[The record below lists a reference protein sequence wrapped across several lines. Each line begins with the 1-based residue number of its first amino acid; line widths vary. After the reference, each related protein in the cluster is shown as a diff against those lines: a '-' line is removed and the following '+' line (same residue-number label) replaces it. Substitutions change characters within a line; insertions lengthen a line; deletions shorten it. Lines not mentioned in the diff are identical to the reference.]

1 MSIVK
6 YSTNYDDYGPST
18 FNGFFNRFFNDQQM
32 TNVKSNTKFLP
43 NADVI
48 ELEKSFELQMALPG
62 VKKEEVS
69 LEIVDNVLTI
79 KGERKLKNEKE
90 EGKYYSFETQY
101 GTFKRS
107 FRLPKNVDQ
116 TKIEA
121 SYSDGI
127 LTITLTKLDE
137 NKLKTAIKIK

>member
-6 YSTNYDDYGPST
+6 YRTNYDDYVPST
-18 FNGFFNRFFNDQQM
+18 FNGFFNGFFNDQQM
-32 TNVKSNTKFLP
+32 SNAKSDVKFLP
-43 NADVI
+43 NTDVI
-48 ELEKSFELQMALPG
+48 ELEKSFELQVALPG

-69 LEIVDNVLTI
+69 LDIADNVLTI
-79 KGERKLKNEKE
+79 KGERKLENEKE
-90 EGKYYSFETQY
+90 EGRYRSFETQY
-101 GTFKRS
+101 GIFKRS

-121 SYSDGI
+121 SYNDGI
-127 LTITLTKLDE
+127 LTIMLMKLDE